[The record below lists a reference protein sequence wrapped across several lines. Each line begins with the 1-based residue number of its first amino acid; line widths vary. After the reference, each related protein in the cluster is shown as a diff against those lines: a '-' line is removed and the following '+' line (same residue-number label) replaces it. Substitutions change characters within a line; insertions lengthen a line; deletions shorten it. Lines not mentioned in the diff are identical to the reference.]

1 MADYIK
7 YRNQGATRNRPLDD
21 DLINRLAYLQDM
33 GITMEVF
40 SGGQP
45 SKDEGGARVGSVRHD
60 HGGAADAFFY
70 KDGRRLDW
78 ANKDDLPIFQDI
90 VSKGKQN
97 GVTGFGAGPGYMQ
110 AGSMHIGG
118 GKPGV
123 WGAGG
128 KGENAP
134 GWLSAAYNGTKYEPV
149 DPVAEVVA
157 AGPSKPPELPA
168 VQADPQ
174 LQAQA
179 TAKPDERGIGQKIF
193 DRVLGTETPEQAKA
207 SVLPKLLPDEFMGIN
222 TKKGI
227 NLLGALA
234 TTVGNSDQTS
244 ELNKQAQQAAQAGQA
259 RRGQAQ
265 PVQVSMMNSQTEG
278 NNGDAGGIAPLAKMT
293 PQQLMELLK
302 KQKMGGLGGLGGY
315 RV

>member
-1 MADYIK
+1 LADYIR
-7 YRNQGATRNRPLDD
+7 YRNQGATRNRPLDE
-21 DLINRLAYLQDM
+21 DLINRLSYLQDM

-45 SKDEGGARVGSVRHD
+45 SKDEGGARVGSIRHD

-70 KDGRRLDW
+70 KDDRRLDW
-78 ANKDDLPIFQDI
+78 ANNDDLPIFQEI

-134 GWLSAAYNGTKYEPV
+134 EWLSAAYNGTKYEPV

-157 AGPSKPPELPA
+157 AAQSTPPQPV

-174 LQAQA
+174 LQAKA
-179 TAKPDERGIGQKIF
+179 AAPDERGIGKRIF
-193 DRVLGTETPEQAKA
+193 DRVLGTETADQAKA
-207 SVLPKLLPDEFMGIN
+207 SLLPKVLPDEFMGVN

-227 NLLGALA
+227 NLLGALSRA
-234 TTVGNSDQTS
+234 FANSSQTDD
-244 ELNKQAQQAAQAGQA
+244 LNKQAQQAAQAGQA

-265 PVQVSMMNSQTEG
+265 PVQVSLMNSQTQT
-278 NNGDAGGIAPLAKMT
+278 GDEVPGDMKALAALS
-293 PQQLMELLK
+293 PQELMELLK
-302 KQKMGGLGGLGGY
+302 KQKMGGLGGLGGW
-315 RV
+315 RI